1 MSNDYRNF
9 FEEQRKYY
17 DNLDA
22 QKKAVK
28 NDKQQPSEQQKT
40 AESPKKMLDGKEFM
54 ESNEYKQSSQTFKD
68 LADYYNK
75 NGEDKLV
82 SDIFTSVKAQKT
94 NGSLTNEQI
103 LQFSKSLMPMLNAQQ
118 KEKLSELVNRLLDT

>member
-1 MSNDYRNF
+1 MANDYRNF

-22 QKKAVK
+22 QKKAEK
-28 NDKQQPSEQQKT
+28 TEKQPPSDKTSDSAKKT
-40 AESPKKMLDGKEFM
+40 GGKEFM
-54 ESNEYKQSSQTFKD
+54 ETNEFKQSAQTFKN

-82 SDIFTSVKAQKT
+82 SDIFTSVKAQKA

-118 KEKLSELVNRLLDT
+118 KEKLSEMVTKLLDT